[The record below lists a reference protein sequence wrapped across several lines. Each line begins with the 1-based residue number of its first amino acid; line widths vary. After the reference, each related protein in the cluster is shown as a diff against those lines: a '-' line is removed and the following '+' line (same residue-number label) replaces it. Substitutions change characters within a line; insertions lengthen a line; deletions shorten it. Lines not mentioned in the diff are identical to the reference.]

1 MSESELGDWY
11 WLALCAFF
19 YLIGRFHDRLVLR
32 LARMIDRLAG
42 YR

>member
-1 MSESELGDWY
+1 MAYDDWF
-11 WLALCAFF
+11 LVAALVFVYAV
-19 YLIGRFHDRLVLR
+19 GRLHDRIVPR